1 MHELSVS
8 NGFSFAMHGLLGN
21 GAQANAYTALALYG
35 SMSAGRILGN
45 IISRRISGGSMYA
58 LSSAFSLAGTALM
71 AATAG
76 HSAPALITGAII
88 ASFGVGNFFSQMY
101 EYMVG
106 LSPKHRREIAL
117 LINYTMPVAA
127 VMSFPM
133 RWLVGATGFSGMD
146 LVVAEAAV
154 LGSILLTPGMLAN
167 SSLIKVA
174 KHLWSQGVN
183 QVKNLWRKTP
193 PSAGAGLTEAAAQ

>member
-1 MHELSVS
+1 
-8 NGFSFAMHGLLGN
+8 
-21 GAQANAYTALALYG
+21 
-35 SMSAGRILGN
+35 
-45 IISRRISGGSMYA
+45 MYA
-58 LSSAFSLAGTALM
+58 LSSTFSLAGTALM

-106 LSPKHRREIAL
+106 LYPKHRREIAL

-146 LVVAEAAV
+146 LVVSEMAV
-154 LGSILLTPGMLAN
+154 LSSILLTPGMLAN
-167 SSLIKVA
+167 SSLVKVG
-174 KHLWSQGVN
+174 KNLWTKAVN
-183 QVKNLWRKTP
+183 NVKNIWRKTP
-193 PSAGAGLTEAAAQ
+193 PPSGDGLTEAVAQ